1 MAPSPMRERSQLAKR
16 PGLFAGLAVA
26 TSAFQLLMIAATVLR
41 PEIDPAHNPISEY
54 AIGRLGWLAVLGFQA
69 TAPAYASLAA
79 ALRHR
84 LPSRL
89 RPDGLFMLCYCAL
102 ATAVVGLCV
111 ADPVRTPMSELTA
124 MGRVHL
130 TAGISAFV
138 VLPVAAVA
146 INISLSRAVAWA
158 ESRKLLIVT
167 GLLPTIGFGTLVTLV
182 ATVTPAE
189 GWPPRLMFLTYA
201 AWTIAIAIKSVGL
214 SRHRVPELVRT
225 GRAREEMER
234 SRPETVGLSVAY
246 NRRTRKSSKEIREA
260 VSDRGRGVRS
270 RGERPPTRGAPMRR
284 EPRS

>member
-1 MAPSPMRERSQLAKR
+1 MRERSQLAKR
-16 PGLFAGLAVA
+16 PSLFAGLAVA
-26 TSAFQLLMIAATVLR
+26 TSVAFQLLMIAAIVLR
-41 PEIDPAHNPISEY
+41 PEIDPARNPISEY

-69 TAPAYASLAA
+69 SAAAYASLAA

-84 LPSRL
+84 LPDRL
-89 RPDGLFMLCYCAL
+89 GRIGLFMLCYCAL

-111 ADPVRTPMSELTA
+111 ADPVTTPMSELTA

-130 TAGISAFV
+130 ATGISAFV

-167 GLLPTIGFGTLVTLV
+167 GLLPTIGFVTLVTLA

-225 GRAREEMER
+225 GRA
-234 SRPETVGLSVAY
+234 
-246 NRRTRKSSKEIREA
+246 
-260 VSDRGRGVRS
+260 
-270 RGERPPTRGAPMRR
+270 
-284 EPRS
+284 